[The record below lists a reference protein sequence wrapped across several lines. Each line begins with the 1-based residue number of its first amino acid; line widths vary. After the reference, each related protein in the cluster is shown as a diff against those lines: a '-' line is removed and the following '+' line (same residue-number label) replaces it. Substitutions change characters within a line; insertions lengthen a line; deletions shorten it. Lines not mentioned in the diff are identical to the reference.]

1 MNQPFLIRH
10 IPHLLVLAVSTLA
23 LHQSAHA
30 LDLNRRLDVQ
40 VDASEVVQGI
50 TAYHFYQGNSFA
62 ALNTILAA
70 KAIGRI
76 DDSITSSEVLL
87 GDLYTAFGMPDE
99 ADNTFS
105 RVMTRDM
112 RTQTRN
118 ETLFRKAKL
127 QYSQGNYFEAERI
140 LNTPLDTLI
149 TPIEAERRVLLANI
163 FMARNEYI
171 EARNLLS
178 PIPLDTPMGAYAT
191 YNAGVTHL
199 RADRSPEGV
208 RLLEKVMNLPVG
220 DTETNALKDRA
231 ALAIGY
237 NYLQTQDA
245 GKAREALLNVRLK
258 GPFSN
263 SAMLALGFAN
273 YERKDYK
280 RALSFWLE
288 LLTRN
293 TSDPSVQEA
302 MLLAPRA
309 YEALNATQQAFYGYK
324 LAITTLDNQLEQL
337 DKMAITVK
345 DTDWA
350 ASLSPSTNAQ
360 QNTDP
365 MAIAA
370 AVFPGDRIETALL
383 YNLFAGHAFN
393 EGLLQLQQ
401 LLQLKTL
408 MTRRQTDMQ
417 ALHDMSAILGQRQ
430 KQLPSIDTRIDTA
443 QNRLSKLSERWPIL
457 EKRARQNALD
467 NKNTGTAVSIKNQER
482 RYKLTNMEDALAKQ
496 ADTPASK
503 ALKNRVR
510 VLKGLLIMDIASKAP
525 PSQGQIYADIA
536 SNGEQMRITKV
547 RMDALQTLLADNQ
560 KISSRDN
567 ESKVRALEARLQS
580 TQKNLDV
587 ALNEHRNYLRLLA
600 ENQIEDSRTRI
611 NQDLAEAHLS
621 IARLQDAAMIRDD
634 RPSEAPEKPQ
644 P

>member
-10 IPHLLVLAVSTLA
+10 FPRLLAFAVSAFA
-23 LHQSAHA
+23 LHQSAYA
-30 LDLNRRLDVQ
+30 LDLNRRLNVH

-50 TAYHFYQGNSFA
+50 TAYNFYLGNSFS
-62 ALNTILAA
+62 ALNTILVA
-70 KAIGRI
+70 KALGRI
-76 DDSITSSEVLL
+76 DESVTSSEVLL

-105 RVMTRDM
+105 RVMSRDM

-127 QYSQGNYFEAERI
+127 QYYQGNYFEAERI

-149 TPIEAERRVLLANI
+149 TPIEAERRVLLANV

-178 PIPLDTPMGAYAT
+178 PIPLETPMGAYAT

-199 RADRSPEGV
+199 RADRSPDGI
-208 RLLEKVMNLPVG
+208 RLLEQVMNLPVG
-220 DTETNALKDRA
+220 DDETNALKDRA

-237 NYLQTQDA
+237 NYLQIQNPD
-245 GKAREALLNVRLK
+245 KAREALLNVRLK

-263 SAMLALGFAN
+263 AAMLALGYAN

-280 RALSFWLE
+280 HALSFWLE

-309 YEALNATQQAFYGYK
+309 YEALNAAQQAFYGYK
-324 LAITTLDNQLEQL
+324 LAVTTLDNQLEQL
-337 DKMAITVK
+337 DKMATTIK
-345 DTDWA
+345 DPDWA
-350 ASLSPSTNAQ
+350 ASLSPSTNGR

-365 MAIAA
+365 MAISA
-370 AVFPGDRIETALL
+370 AVFPGNRIETTLL
-383 YNLFAGHAFN
+383 YDLFAGHAFN
-393 EGLLQLQQ
+393 EGLQQLQQ
-401 LLQLKTL
+401 LLRLKAL
-408 MTRRQTDMQ
+408 MNQRQTDLQ
-417 ALHDMSAILGQRQ
+417 ALHDISAFLGQRQ
-430 KQLPSIDTRIDTA
+430 KQLPAIGTRIDTA
-443 QNRLSKLSERWPIL
+443 QDRLNRLGERWPIL
-457 EKRARQNALD
+457 EKRARQAALD
-467 NKNTGTAVSIKNQER
+467 NKSTGTVVSMKNQER
-482 RYKLTNMEDALAKQ
+482 RYKLTNMEETLAKQ
-496 ADTPASK
+496 ADTPANK

-510 VLKGLLIMDIASKAP
+510 ILKGLLAMEIASKAP
-525 PSQGQIYADIA
+525 PSQAQIYADIA
-536 SNGEQMRITKV
+536 SNDEQMRITKL
-547 RMDALQTLLADNQ
+547 RMEALQKLLADNQ

-567 ESKVRALEARLQS
+567 ESQIRALETRLQS
-580 TQKNLDV
+580 TQKALDT
-587 ALNEHRNYLRLLA
+587 ALDEHRNYLRLLA
-600 ENQIEDSRTRI
+600 ENQIEDSRNRI

-634 RPSEAPEKPQ
+634 RAPGATEKP
-644 P
+644 

>member
-1 MNQPFLIRH
+1 MNQPFLIRR
-10 IPHLLVLAVSTLA
+10 IPHFFVLAVTTLA
-23 LHQSAHA
+23 LHQGAYA
-30 LDLNRRLDVQ
+30 LDLNRRLNVRE
-40 VDASEVVQGI
+40 DASEVIQGL
-50 TAYHFYQGNSFA
+50 TAYDYYQGNSFS
-62 ALNTILAA
+62 ALSTILAA

-76 DDSITSSEVLL
+76 DENVTSSEVLL

-105 RVMTRDM
+105 RVMSRDM

-127 QYSQGNYFEAERI
+127 QYYQGNYFEAERI

-149 TPIEAERRVLLANI
+149 TPIEAERRVLLANV

-178 PIPLDTPMGAYAT
+178 PIPLNTPMGAYAT

-199 RADRSPEGV
+199 RADRSPEGI
-208 RLLEKVMNLPVG
+208 RLLEQVMNLPVG
-220 DTETNALKDRA
+220 DAETNALKDRA

-263 SAMLALGFAN
+263 PAMLALGYAN

-280 RALSFWLE
+280 HALSFWLE

-309 YEALNATQQAFYGYK
+309 YEALNASQQAFYGYK
-324 LAITTLDNQLEQL
+324 LAITTLDNQLEEL
-337 DKMAITVK
+337 DKMAITIK
-345 DTDWA
+345 DPDWA
-350 ASLSPSTNAQ
+350 ASLSPSTNGGRNA
-360 QNTDP
+360 DP
-365 MAIAA
+365 MAISA
-370 AVFPGDRIETALL
+370 AVFPGNRIETALL
-383 YNLFAGHAFN
+383 YDLFAGHAFN
-393 EGLLQLQQ
+393 EGLQQLQQ
-401 LLQLKTL
+401 LLRLKSL
-408 MTRRQTDMQ
+408 MNQRQADLQ
-417 ALHDMSAILGQRQ
+417 ALHDMSAVLRQRQ
-430 KQLPSIDTRIDTA
+430 NQLPAIGARMDTA
-443 QNRLSKLSERWPIL
+443 QNRLSRLSERWPIL
-457 EKRARQNALD
+457 EKRARQTALD
-467 NKNTGTAVSIKNQER
+467 NKSTGTAVSMKNQER
-482 RYKLTNMEDALAKQ
+482 RYKLTTMEDALAKQ
-496 ADTPASK
+496 ADTATTK

-510 VLKGLLIMDIASKAP
+510 VLKALLVMDIASKAP
-525 PSQGQIYADIA
+525 PSQSQIYADIA
-536 SNGEQMRITKV
+536 SNDEQMRITKL
-547 RMDALQTLLADNQ
+547 RMEALQKLLEDNQ
-560 KISSRDN
+560 KIASRDN
-567 ESKVRALEARLQS
+567 ESKIRALEARLQT
-580 TQKNLDV
+580 TQKALDA
-587 ALNEHRNYLRLLA
+587 ALNEHRNYLRQLA

-621 IARLQDAAMIRDD
+621 IARLQDAAMIRDE
-634 RPSEAPEKPQ
+634 RPSVPSEKPQ